1 MTTTHH
7 QCWAPDCEKCS
18 SDAAADTWI
27 SDAESVIH
35 QHCGSDGTDDE
46 HNDWVHD
53 LAQSLHTQC
62 GPSAVDAAVRH
73 LIEVGDILHDI
84 IAPATDTSV
93 AAQLDMWNAAV
104 QRAQETL

>member
-1 MTTTHH
+1 MPKRHE
-7 QCWAPDCEKCS
+7 CWASDCEMCS

-35 QHCGSDGTDDE
+35 QYYGSDGTDDE

-53 LAQSLHTQC
+53 LANALYKQC
-62 GPSAVDAAVRH
+62 GPAALDAAVRH
-73 LIEVGDILHDI
+73 LIEVGDVLHDI
-84 IAPATDTSV
+84 IAPATDTST

-104 QRAQETL
+104 KHAQEAS